1 MLPNNLSLNTEKTAG
16 CNNGILIHNIDM
28 KIGSNRYINKAEVYH
43 KKSSIFRSLVTPTEA
58 YATPEVHSIKS
69 WDRSIINIFNHGH
82 FWSKELGY
90 LTTFFGKMKM
100 AGILMTIFC
109 GGINAVAFGRTNYA
123 FSKSGH
129 SDAQVERKWHNLAD
143 GELQKAKD
151 KWNEDRNWWS
161 NGWVL
166 SSISKT
172 NKTLTSWTSN
182 MRFYHTSGRKKGM

>member
-1 MLPNNLSLNTEKTAG
+1 MLPNNLSLNIEKTAG

-58 YATPEVHSIKS
+58 YP
-69 WDRSIINIFNHGH
+69 
-82 FWSKELGY
+82 WSPL
-90 LTTFFGKMKM
+90 KM

-129 SDAQVERKWHNLAD
+129 GDAQVERKWHNLAE

-161 NGWVL
+161 NGWAL